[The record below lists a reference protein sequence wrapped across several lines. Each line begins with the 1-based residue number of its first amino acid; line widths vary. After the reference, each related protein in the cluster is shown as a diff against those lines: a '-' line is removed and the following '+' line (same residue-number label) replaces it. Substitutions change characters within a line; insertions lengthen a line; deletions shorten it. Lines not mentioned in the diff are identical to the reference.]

1 LFADKISEAFAMSEW
16 SKKLQIMRRYDLT
29 AHLYDM
35 RYAEEQK
42 AKFKAAL
49 EELNVSMYGFVLDA
63 GCGTG
68 LLFDHIANK
77 SEAIVGIDISRR
89 ILNQAKNRARKFSH
103 ADLVLADVDNMPLKN
118 NIFDHAFSFT
128 VIQNVPE
135 AVKTLREIKRVAKQ
149 DAIIVITG
157 LKKAFCKEDF
167 IESLVNVDLNIIALK
182 DEGLQCY
189 VALCKK
195 KR

>member
-1 LFADKISEAFAMSEW
+1 MNEW
-16 SKKLQIMRRYDLT
+16 NRKLQIVRRYDLT

-49 EELNVSMYGFVLDA
+49 EELKANNYGFVLDA

-68 LLFDHIANK
+68 LLFNHVAKNSK
-77 SEAIVGIDISRR
+77 TLVGIDVSRK
-89 ILNQAKNRARKFSH
+89 ILDQAKIRAKKFSNVN
-103 ADLVLADVDNMPLKN
+103 LILADVDNMPLKN
-118 NIFDHAFSFT
+118 DAFNHVFGFT

-135 AVKTLREIKRVAKQ
+135 AVKTLREIKRVAKRN
-149 DAIIVITG
+149 AMIVVTG
-157 LKKAFCKEDF
+157 LKKVFVKEDF
-167 IESLVNVDLNIIALK
+167 VGMLVNVGLSIVALK

-189 VALCKK
+189 VAICKK
-195 KR
+195 EVDY